1 MMPFQSPILVTWLNG
16 HRTYVLWRGRG
27 AVPGASGACRGH
39 TASGPPPD
47 AFPPLFLLLGM
58 IKSGMVVRRAI
69 KVDKRATQHH

>member
-1 MMPFQSPILVTWLNG
+1 M
-16 HRTYVLWRGRG
+16 
-27 AVPGASGACRGH
+27 PGASGACRGH